1 MVTLVVLLDY
11 TLPNLTRS
19 TTPSC
24 WTSWSDDVGS
34 QTMHYGSIQATS
46 TVVRTPSSLV
56 VYETVDLG
64 CGLPQ
69 GSSLGPL
76 EFVVYAAD
84 LHTRHHNVRLHSF
97 ADDTQLY
104 RHTTIKDVQ
113 LAKSDMIIAI
123 MDINAWSHSHRL
135 QLHAQK
141 SKVIWLGTRQQLA
154 KLNQADMTMHL
165 PDGALTAK
173 PLSVT

>member
-1 MVTLVVLLDY
+1 
-11 TLPNLTRS
+11 
-19 TTPSC
+19 
-24 WTSWSDDVGS
+24 
-34 QTMHYGSIQATS
+34 
-46 TVVRTPSSLV
+46 VRKKIKSYVELS
-56 VYETVDLG
+56 

-76 EFVVYAAD
+76 KFVLYAAD
-84 LHTRHHNVRLHSF
+84 LHAVTRHHNVKLHSF

-113 LAKSDMIIAI
+113 LAKRDMITAI

-135 QLHAQK
+135 KLNAQK

-154 KLNQADMTMHL
+154 KLNQADMTIHL
-165 PDGALTAK
+165 PDGALTGK
-173 PLSVT
+173 TQCP